1 MDKLDKGLY
10 DNAAMCDKLIAD
22 LNNATKCLFNGQG
35 IAFCDAVRMIAQ
47 GLASLKNGIE
57 KDMADREETIR
68 QLKQEIED
76 LRNGR
81 TE

>member
-10 DNAAMCDKLIAD
+10 DNAAMCDKLISD
-22 LNNATKCLFNGQG
+22 LNSAVKFLFNGQG

-47 GLASLKNGIE
+47 GLASLKKGVEN
-57 KDMADREETIR
+57 DMAEREATIKR
-68 QLKQEIED
+68 LEQEIED

>member
-1 MDKLDKGLY
+1 MDRH
-10 DNAAMCDKLIAD
+10 DNAAMIDRLIAD
-22 LNNATKCLFNGQG
+22 LNTALKALFNGQG

-47 GLASLKNGIE
+47 GLATLKKGVENDTAE
-57 KDMADREETIR
+57 REATIKR
-68 QLKQEIED
+68 LEQEIED

>member
-10 DNAAMCDKLIAD
+10 DNAAMCDKLISD
-22 LNNATKCLFNGQG
+22 LNTALKALFNGQG

-57 KDMADREETIR
+57 ADMAERDRTIKELR
-68 QLKQEIED
+68 QQIED
-76 LRNGR
+76 MNGG
-81 TE
+81 TK

>member
-1 MDKLDKGLY
+1 MDRH
-10 DNAAMCDKLIAD
+10 DNTAMIDRLIAD
-22 LNNATKCLFNGQG
+22 LNTALKALFNGQG

-47 GLASLKNGIE
+47 GLASLKKGVEN
-57 KDMADREETIR
+57 DMAEREATIKR
-68 QLKQEIED
+68 LEQEIED